1 MDLYQKN
8 NEENNKDKNE
18 DKNEENKKNK
28 EKEEKSNFIILLNN
42 LPEVLILEIEKFIP
56 LSISI
61 WFKREVYI
69 ANHRI
74 VKSLIPKTQYENYIR
89 DMIRKDCSFVFKL
102 LLEENFNKWLNLKK
116 YIYKYIVFDNYI
128 YFLQNY
134 CIEND
139 STKCRNVMQ
148 QFLKD
153 TGLSKNQH
161 KKNTIKNIKRWRI

>member
-8 NEENNKDKNE
+8 
-18 DKNEENKKNK
+18 NEENKKNK
-28 EKEEKSNFIILLNN
+28 EKEEKDNYIVLLNN
-42 LPEVLILEIEKFIP
+42 LPEDLIFEIKKFIP

-61 WFKREVYI
+61 WFQREDYI
-69 ANHRI
+69 KNHKI
-74 VKSLIPKTQYENYIR
+74 VKSLIPRTQYENYIR

-102 LLEENFNKWLNLKK
+102 LLEENFYKWLNLKK

-139 STKCRNVMQ
+139 STNCRNVMQ
-148 QFLKD
+148 EFLKD